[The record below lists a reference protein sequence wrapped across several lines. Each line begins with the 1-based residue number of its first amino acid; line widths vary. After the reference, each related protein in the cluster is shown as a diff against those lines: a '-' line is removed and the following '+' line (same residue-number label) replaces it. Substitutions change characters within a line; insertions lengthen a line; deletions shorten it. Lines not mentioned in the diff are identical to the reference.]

1 MKLMLVFVE
10 YEFIVVL
17 LYNVVIEMKVILLMV
32 ILVDIMMI
40 LVIWR
45 NMVLI
50 RVYNNML
57 VIFSFIIG
65 IRRVL
70 WDNFKMKYG
79 KIEVIMKKGS
89 EVEINRIGVG
99 SKVFFKMFWDVE
111 ILMEKKIWRMK
122 LNILK
127 VSMWNGWLFWISWFI
142 LFLFWIGLILEFELD
157 ELIVYVF
164 FILFI
169 VDWKNFFLIVLFRNC
184 IIVDKFWIS
193 CVLFFLL

>member
-127 VSMWNGWLFWISWFI
+127 VSMWNGWLFLISWFI

-169 VDWKNFFLIVLFRNC
+169 VDWKKFFFNC
-184 IIVDKFWIS
+184 FV
-193 CVLFFLL
+193 